1 VVFFEKRGEEGAL
14 SGFPAEKD
22 FQPESK
28 KNPDRWSGFF
38 TQLGGAKVSYFPD
51 E

>member
-1 VVFFEKRGEEGAL
+1 VVFFEKGGEEGAL

-38 TQLGGAKVSYFPD
+38 TLLGGSH
-51 E
+51 